1 MTTIVITITID
12 GGQKRLRENTG
23 ILTYT
28 GLLISLISP

>member
-1 MTTIVITITID
+1 MTTIVITITIK

-23 ILTYT
+23 ILTYI